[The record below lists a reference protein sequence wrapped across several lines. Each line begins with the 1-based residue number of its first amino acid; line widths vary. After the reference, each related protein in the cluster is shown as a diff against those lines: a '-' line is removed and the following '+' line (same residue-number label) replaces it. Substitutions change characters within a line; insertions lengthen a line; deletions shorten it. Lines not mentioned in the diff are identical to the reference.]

1 MTFSWRKPHV
11 KYEVINPI
19 TQNANLVAVLVL
31 LWLLFASTADSNSST
46 FGAGSAKHR
55 LIRRGRNP
63 TPSTHKNYP
72 FVSWQ
77 ENIYYPEHHNTVNAA
92 QTLAPST
99 KVL

>member
-11 KYEVINPI
+11 KYEVINPN

-31 LWLLFASTADSNSST
+31 LWLLFASPADSKSST

-63 TPSTHKNYP
+63 TPDIRIKKLSI
-72 FVSWQ
+72 Q
-77 ENIYYPEHHNTVNAA
+77 LAGNIYITRNITI
-92 QTLAPST
+92 L
-99 KVL
+99 